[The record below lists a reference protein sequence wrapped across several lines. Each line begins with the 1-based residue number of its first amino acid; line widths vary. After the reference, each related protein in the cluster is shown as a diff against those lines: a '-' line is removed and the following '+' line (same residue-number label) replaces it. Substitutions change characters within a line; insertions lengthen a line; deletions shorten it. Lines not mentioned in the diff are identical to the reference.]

1 MRIKLSKTDIKQRI
15 LLTIAMTII
24 YIVFNYMYE
33 NTISPNNLYHGFI
46 FHKLSPSEFLSSL
59 LFYYFPLVFLP
70 TSLKRPSDIS
80 LWMLYLFSY
89 APTAIMCFYITE
101 KGTDSMIFLLFLMLF
116 ALITLKYFRHHTFN
130 IYVKKKLNLMHLDK
144 ITFLLF
150 FVSIV
155 IVVLNLADFKFSI
168 IDLLSA
174 EVYER
179 RMAARYMEKGIFTNY
194 IISIGRSLLT
204 ILGIY
209 LTFVKRKPIY
219 GIFVILFSLA
229 VFSYDGTKTA
239 LLNPLFLTAIYL
251 ICSHSKYLIF
261 LPSLLGIIVVL
272 SFLEF
277 NILETNILSELL
289 TRRIIS
295 VPGFLN
301 TVYWDFFSENSKAL
315 LTDSIGKYFFDQV
328 YDMPVT
334 FIIGLE
340 YFNNVETNANTGIWM
355 GGFAHFG
362 VIGIFMVSIIA
373 GFLLGFIDN
382 LTQKNYFMFGTLVC
396 AYIGMNWSE
405 QMLHTSML
413 TGGVF
418 YILLFLIFLQHSNL
432 IDAEEFSSNKIKGKS
447 LICQP
452 RLQS

>member
-1 MRIKLSKTDIKQRI
+1 
-15 LLTIAMTII
+15 
-24 YIVFNYMYE
+24 
-33 NTISPNNLYHGFI
+33 
-46 FHKLSPSEFLSSL
+46 
-59 LFYYFPLVFLP
+59 
-70 TSLKRPSDIS
+70 
-80 LWMLYLFSY
+80 
-89 APTAIMCFYITE
+89 
-101 KGTDSMIFLLFLMLF
+101 MIFLLFLMLF
-116 ALITLKYFRHHTFN
+116 ALITLKYARHHTFN
-130 IYVKKKLNLMHLDK
+130 IYVKKKLNLTHLNK
-144 ITFLLF
+144 ITFLFFF

-155 IVVLNLADFKFSI
+155 IVALNLTDFKFSI
-168 IDLLSA
+168 INLLSA

-179 RMAARYMEKGIFTNY
+179 RMVARYMERGIFTNY

-204 ILGIY
+204 IFGIY

-239 LLNPLFLTAIYL
+239 LLYPLFLTAIYL
-251 ICSHSKYLIF
+251 IYSHSKYIIF

-289 TRRIIS
+289 IRRIIS

-301 TVYWDFFSENSKAL
+301 TVYWDFFSEHSKVL

-328 YDMPVT
+328 YEIPTT

-382 LTQKNYFMFGTLVC
+382 LTQKNYFMLGTLVC

-432 IDAEEFSSNKIKGKS
+432 IDVEEFSSNKIKK
-447 LICQP
+447 ID
-452 RLQS
+452 R

>member
-155 IVVLNLADFKFSI
+155 IVALNLADFKFSI

-179 RMAARYMEKGIFTNY
+179 RMAARYMERGIFTNY